1 MQLANPLARAALC
14 TAVALVAAA
23 CNRGAE
29 GNTDG
34 GATNDVAKG
43 STVTAAGNTGES
55 GYVGDIPTIT
65 MRADFTGNVQQA
77 VAGRQAFI
85 KYNCYGCHGGLAG
98 GAMGPSL
105 RDDEWKYGGTD
116 EQIMSSLH
124 QGRPAGMPAWGG
136 VATEKE
142 LRDMVTYIRPMC
154 PPQEATFFFSVDD
167 TTAKTAFLVAR
178 GEGGQQG
185 GTSVNPSA
193 APGGTPGTNVQG
205 QAPTAGQPGNPS
217 PSTGSSSQGVPAGSG
232 TPKGGSP
239 D

>member
-29 GNTDG
+29 GKSDG
-34 GATNDVAKG
+34 GASGDVAAG
-43 STVTAAGNTGES
+43 STVTAAGNTDET
-55 GYVGDIPTIT
+55 GYVGEIPTIA
-65 MRADFTGNVQQA
+65 MRANFTGNVQQA
-77 VAGRQAFI
+77 VAGRQAFL

-124 QGRPAGMPAWGG
+124 QGRPAGMPAWRG
-136 VATEKE
+136 VATEQE
-142 LRDMVTYIRPMC
+142 LRDIVTYIRTMRTA
-154 PPQEATFFFSVDD
+154 QEPTFFFSVDD
-167 TTAKTAFLVAR
+167 TTTKTAFLVPH
-178 GEGGQQG
+178 GEGARG
-185 GTSVNPSA
+185 GTSVSPS
-193 APGGTPGTNVQG
+193 GTPGSNVQG
-205 QAPTAGQPGNPS
+205 QGPTAGQPGNPS
-217 PSTGSSSQGVPAGSG
+217 PSTGSSSQGVPAGSA

>member
-14 TAVALVAAA
+14 TAVAMVAAA
-23 CNRGAE
+23 CSSGAD

-34 GATNDVAKG
+34 GATSDVAK
-43 STVTAAGNTGES
+43 SSSVTAAGNTDET
-55 GYVGDIPTIT
+55 GYVGDVPTIA
-65 MRADFTGNVQQA
+65 MRASFTGNVQQA

-124 QGRPAGMPAWGG
+124 QGRPAGMPAWRG
-136 VATEKE
+136 VATEQE
-142 LRDMVTYIRPMC
+142 LRDIVTYIRTMRT
-154 PPQEATFFFSVDD
+154 PQEPTFFFSVDD
-167 TTAKTAFLVAR
+167 TTTKTAFLVPH

-185 GTSVNPSA
+185 GTSVNPS
-193 APGGTPGTNVQG
+193 GGTPGTNVQG
-205 QAPTAGQPGNPS
+205 QAATAGQPGNPS

>member
-14 TAVALVAAA
+14 TAIALAAAA

-29 GNTDG
+29 GDTDG

-55 GYVGDIPTIT
+55 GYVGDIPTIA

-124 QGRPAGMPAWGG
+124 QGRPAGMPAWRG
-136 VATEKE
+136 VATEQE
-142 LRDMVTYIRPMC
+142 LRDIVTYIRTMRT
-154 PPQEATFFFSVDD
+154 PQEPTFFFSVDD
-167 TTAKTAFLVAR
+167 TTTKTAFLVAR

-185 GTSVNPSA
+185 GTSVN
-193 APGGTPGTNVQG
+193 PGGTPGTNVQG

-239 D
+239 DER